1 LQKNSY
7 RCRRTAFRV
16 DVTDSGIIHQ
26 IAAVTA
32 LCSEERVRFAAH
44 ALALYSVTVVGQ
56 HGTAKFC
63 WNWITLIAEY
73 LVHILWNYFN
83 CRLSCPYII
92 CQ

>member
-63 WNWITLIAEY
+63 
-73 LVHILWNYFN
+73 
-83 CRLSCPYII
+83 
-92 CQ
+92 